1 MRNTPPSHALF
12 RARRTTMLKELLGAF
27 VGAKVEQKSGKPLLG
42 AAAGATAVAVARR
55 SWPLAIALAVAGA
68 GVASYL
74 AYRRSQPMIP
84 IT

>member
-1 MRNTPPSHALF
+1 MF
-12 RARRTTMLKELLGAF
+12 KELLGAF
-27 VGAKVEQKSGKPLLG
+27 VGAKVEEKSGKPLLG
-42 AAAGATAVAVARR
+42 AAVGVTAVAVAKR

-68 GVASYL
+68 GVAAYM